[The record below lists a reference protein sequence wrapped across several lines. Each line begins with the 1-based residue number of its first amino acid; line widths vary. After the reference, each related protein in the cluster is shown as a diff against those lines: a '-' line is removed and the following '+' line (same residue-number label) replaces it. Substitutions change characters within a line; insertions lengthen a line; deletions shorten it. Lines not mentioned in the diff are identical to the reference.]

1 MKQVIAP
8 RLQPATLMVRAK
20 SIVALSSAIEC
31 STLVFP
37 AVPID
42 HAAGDCEPRV
52 LLEARNRVA
61 YRACCLV
68 RHRAAAEGSLADVVR
83 KPS

>member
-1 MKQVIAP
+1 MRQMIAP

-42 HAAGDCEPRV
+42 HAAGNWEPRG
-52 LLEARNRVA
+52 LLEACNRVA
-61 YRACCLV
+61 RTGRVGLGGEAS
-68 RHRAAAEGSLADVVR
+68 AAAEASL
-83 KPS
+83 PT

>member
-1 MKQVIAP
+1 MRQMIAP

-42 HAAGDCEPRV
+42 HAAGDGEPRI
-52 LLEARNRVA
+52 LLEAGNRVA
-61 YRACCLV
+61 RTGRVGLSGEASG
-68 RHRAAAEGSLADVVR
+68 GS
-83 KPS
+83 

>member
-1 MKQVIAP
+1 MRQMIAP

-61 YRACCLV
+61 RTGRVGLSGEASG
-68 RHRAAAEGSLADVVR
+68 GS
-83 KPS
+83 